1 LLCFLSNHQES
12 TNVKGDLFASVFL
25 AIELHLPI
33 ILIRTNVSSHLEL
46 DGPGAAI
53 HVRLESLDNCSSMA
67 LRSRLLRYDSMIC
80 FADRHWETKT
90 INENIH

>member
-1 LLCFLSNHQES
+1 MRQFFWRLNF
-12 TNVKGDLFASVFL
+12 
-25 AIELHLPI
+25 IRPI
-33 ILIRTNVSSHLEL
+33 LLIRTNVSSHLEL